1 LPAGAAS
8 AVECDGWFVIA
19 ATNGS
24 VSLPGAVDG
33 GSLSGFGSGI
43 FKLLERSSSF
53 WNATL
58 TRRQCWWPRDDRDR
72 GRGV

>member
-1 LPAGAAS
+1 MHPPSPTSYPEGS

-43 FKLLERSSSF
+43 FKLLER
-53 WNATL
+53 
-58 TRRQCWWPRDDRDR
+58 D
-72 GRGV
+72 GHVGVQLVSIA